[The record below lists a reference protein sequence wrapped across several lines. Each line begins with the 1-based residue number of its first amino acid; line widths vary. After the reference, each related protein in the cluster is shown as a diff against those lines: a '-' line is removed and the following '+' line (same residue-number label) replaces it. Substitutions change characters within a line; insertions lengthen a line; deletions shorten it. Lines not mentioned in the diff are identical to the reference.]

1 MSNEITS
8 QRGNEVISNSSTRY
22 SLTRYSWR
30 ELRISEKGVVM
41 PVRELF
47 SQHPR
52 LVAWFVLAV
61 FMVPMLLW
69 AAKDVG
75 LLAGQLAALVI
86 STILLAGLCAWIIGW
101 E

>member
-1 MSNEITS
+1 MSA
-8 QRGNEVISNSSTRY
+8 
-22 SLTRYSWR
+22 R
-30 ELRISEKGVVM
+30 EFL
-41 PVRELF
+41 

-52 LVAWFVLAV
+52 LVTWFVLAV

-75 LLAGQLAALVI
+75 LLPRQLAALVV
-86 STILLAGLCAWIIGW
+86 STIVLAGLCAWIIGW

>member
-1 MSNEITS
+1 MSVR
-8 QRGNEVISNSSTRY
+8 QFF
-22 SLTRYSWR
+22 
-30 ELRISEKGVVM
+30 SE
-41 PVRELF
+41 
-47 SQHPR
+47 HPQ

-75 LLAGQLAALVI
+75 LLPRQLAALVV
-86 STILLAGLCAWIIGW
+86 STVLLAGRCAWIIGW

>member
-1 MSNEITS
+1 MS
-8 QRGNEVISNSSTRY
+8 
-22 SLTRYSWR
+22 
-30 ELRISEKGVVM
+30 
-41 PVRELF
+41 VREF
-47 SQHPR
+47 ISQHPR

-75 LLAGQLAALVI
+75 LLPGQMTALVI
-86 STILLAGLCAWIIGW
+86 ATILLAGLCVWIIGW

>member
-1 MSNEITS
+1 MS
-8 QRGNEVISNSSTRY
+8 
-22 SLTRYSWR
+22 
-30 ELRISEKGVVM
+30 
-41 PVRELF
+41 VRKFF
-47 SQHPR
+47 SQHPQ

-69 AAKDVG
+69 AARDVG
-75 LLAGQLAALVI
+75 LLAGQLAALVV

>member
-1 MSNEITS
+1 MS
-8 QRGNEVISNSSTRY
+8 
-22 SLTRYSWR
+22 
-30 ELRISEKGVVM
+30 
-41 PVRELF
+41 VRKSI

-75 LLAGQLAALVI
+75 LLPRQLAALVV
-86 STILLAGLCAWIIGW
+86 STVLLAGLCAWIIGW

>member
-1 MSNEITS
+1 MS
-8 QRGNEVISNSSTRY
+8 
-22 SLTRYSWR
+22 
-30 ELRISEKGVVM
+30 
-41 PVRELF
+41 VRKFF

-61 FMVPMLLW
+61 FMVSTLLW

-75 LLAGQLAALVI
+75 LLPRQLAALVA

>member
-1 MSNEITS
+1 MS
-8 QRGNEVISNSSTRY
+8 
-22 SLTRYSWR
+22 
-30 ELRISEKGVVM
+30 
-41 PVRELF
+41 VRKFF

-52 LVAWFVLAV
+52 LVAWFILAV

-69 AAKDVG
+69 AAKDVE
-75 LLAGQLAALVI
+75 LLAGQRAALVV

>member
-1 MSNEITS
+1 MF
-8 QRGNEVISNSSTRY
+8 
-22 SLTRYSWR
+22 
-30 ELRISEKGVVM
+30 
-41 PVRELF
+41 VRKFLN
-47 SQHPR
+47 QHPQ

-69 AAKDVG
+69 AAKDVE
-75 LLAGQLAALVI
+75 LLAGQLAALVV

>member
-1 MSNEITS
+1 MSARNF
-8 QRGNEVISNSSTRY
+8 
-22 SLTRYSWR
+22 
-30 ELRISEKGVVM
+30 
-41 PVRELF
+41 F

-52 LVAWFVLAV
+52 LIAWFILAV

-75 LLAGQLAALVI
+75 LLVGQLAALVV